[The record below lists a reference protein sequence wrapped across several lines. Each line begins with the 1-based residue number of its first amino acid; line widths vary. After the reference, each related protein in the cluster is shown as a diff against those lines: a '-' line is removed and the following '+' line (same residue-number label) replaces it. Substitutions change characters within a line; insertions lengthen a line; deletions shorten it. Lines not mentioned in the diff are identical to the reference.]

1 MKLNKPLI
9 YFDLESTGLSLS
21 EDRII
26 EINMFKEFTVE
37 ENDKGSEEAEC
48 YFKRINPDGRKIA
61 EEAFGKHG
69 IKEEELLECPFFRD
83 VAQEIFAFIKDCD
96 FAGYN
101 CKKFDIP
108 LLLEELL
115 RCGIHIRFQDF
126 KVVDVYKILSK
137 AEPRTLEGTYK
148 RFLKKEMKN
157 AHSSTGDVF
166 ATIEVLKE
174 MIQFYNLP
182 NAVDELHEYT
192 FDQEVDLE
200 GKLKKNEKEEV
211 IFTFGKHKGRTI
223 DEVYTVDRS
232 YYEWIIFKSDMMLYT
247 KNIFKNI
254 LHYLDSK
261 R

>member
-1 MKLNKPLI
+1 MELTRPI
-9 YFDLESTGLSLS
+9 IFMDIESTGLSLS
-21 EDRII
+21 EDKII
-26 EINMFKEFTVE
+26 EIDMIKINLDKTE
-37 ENDKGSEEAEC
+37 EK
-48 YFKRINPDGRKIA
+48 YLKRINPEGRKIA

-69 IKEEELLECPFFRD
+69 IKDEELLGCQYFRD
-83 VAQEIFAFIKDCD
+83 VAQEIFIFIKDCD

-101 CKKFDIP
+101 CKRFDIP

-126 KVVDVYKILSK
+126 KIVDVYKILSK
-137 AEPRTLEGTYK
+137 VEPRTLEGTYK
-148 RFLKKEMKN
+148 RFVGKEMEK
-157 AHSSTGDVF
+157 AHSAEGDVA
-166 ATIEVLKE
+166 ATQEVLRKMTE
-174 MIQFYNLP
+174 FYNLP
-182 NAVDELHEYT
+182 NTVDELHEYT
-192 FDQEVDLE
+192 YENEVDLE

-223 DEVYTVDRS
+223 DDVYSTDRS

-261 R
+261 Q